1 MASPVVRARG
11 LGRRF
16 GDTVAVDDLNL
27 EVGKGEVFG
36 LLGPNGGGKTT
47 TVRMLGTLI
56 APTSGSAEVLGIPL
70 GEERRGEEIR
80 ARIGFLPE
88 YHGLY
93 DRLSAERNLD
103 FHAQLYG
110 MSSSARKERIASLLR
125 TLGVYDRRHDPVA
138 TFSRGMRQKIAIARA
153 VVHDPELVFLDEPT
167 ANLDP
172 EATATVRTLI
182 LDLRK
187 EGRTIFVNTHNL
199 DETERC
205 CDRVAILKRRLLAV
219 GTPTELTRRRL
230 GRSTRIELAGLPTDG
245 VLRALRD
252 LSSGAEPRVDGR
264 VIHVPVDDPEV
275 QNPRLARAVADAG
288 GALVA
293 LREEEHGLERLY
305 LQLVGEGT

>member
-1 MASPVVRARG
+1 MGSPVVLARG

-16 GDTVAVDDLNL
+16 GSTVAVERLDL

-56 APTSGSAEVLGIPL
+56 APSEGTGEVLGIPL
-70 GEERRGEEIR
+70 GEPGRGEEIR
-80 ARIGFLPE
+80 ERIGFLPE

-93 DRLSAERNLD
+93 DRLSAWRNLD

-110 MSSSARKERIASLLR
+110 MSPADRKARITSLLKK
-125 TLGVYDRRHDPVA
+125 LEVFDRKDDAVA

-172 EATATVRTLI
+172 EATATVRSLI

-199 DETERC
+199 DEAQRV
-205 CDRVAILKRRLLAV
+205 CDRVGVLKRHLLAL
-219 GTPTELTRRRL
+219 GTPADLARQRQGMT
-230 GRSTRIELAGLPTDG
+230 TRIELATPSDA
-245 VLRALRD
+245 VVRALRAGFPQSE
-252 LSSGAEPRVDGR
+252 LRVEGR
-264 VIHVPVDDPEV
+264 SVIVSVTQPDEE
-275 QNPRLARAVADAG
+275 NPRLARAVVEAG
-288 GALVA
+288 GSIVSVQ
-293 LREEEHGLERLY
+293 EEAHGLERLY
-305 LQLVGEGT
+305 LQLVGDAS

>member
-1 MASPVVRARG
+1 MAPPVVRARG
-11 LGRRF
+11 LGRTF
-16 GDTVAVDDLNL
+16 DATVAVEGLDL

-56 APTSGSAEVLGIPL
+56 APTSGEAEVLGIPL
-70 GEERRGEEIR
+70 GGEEAGERIR
-80 ARIGFLPE
+80 GRIGFLPE

-110 MSSSARKERIASLLR
+110 MAPADRKARIEQLLKA
-125 TLGVYDRRHDPVA
+125 LGVWDRKDDAVA

-187 EGRTIFVNTHNL
+187 EGRTVFVNTHNL
-199 DETERC
+199 DEAQRV
-205 CDRVAILKRRLLAV
+205 CDRVGVLKRRLLAL
-219 GTPTELTRRRL
+219 GTPSDLARQRR
-230 GRSTRIELAGLPTDG
+230 GMSTRIELKATSPA
-245 VLRALRD
+245 VVQALR
-252 LSSGAEPRVDGR
+252 SSVPPDRVR
-264 VIHVPVDDPEV
+264 VEGSSVLVAVDRPEEE
-275 QNPRLARAVADAG
+275 NPRLAQVVVRAG
-288 GALVA
+288 GEIVS
-293 LREEEHGLERLY
+293 LREEEHGLEQLY
-305 LQLVGEGT
+305 LQLVGDAS